1 MNKYLNFLKKNRITL
16 LIGIVFVVGIF
27 FRSYNFTPW
36 LHFELD
42 QARDAL
48 IIEAA
53 IENGAGEL
61 PLLGP
66 RAAGTMLRL
75 GPAFYYIQYLGA
87 KIFGNTPQGIAYP
100 TLLLSIFSLG
110 IFYLFTRRYFEKNM
124 AIGLMALFSCS
135 LFLITYSRFAWNPN
149 MLPFFGILFFY
160 SLLRVV
166 DEDEKKRGWWLVI
179 SSVALSFLVQFHFL
193 ALVAAPLIGVIFI
206 LIKRPRINFLFWV
219 ASIALFLFLNMPMI
233 INEIKTGGDNSA
245 QFFLAITEKSD
256 ETPKTWPE
264 KISEN
269 YLQHSSG
276 YWTILTGSQD
286 VVFFDIDL
294 SSKEKFGFDI
304 KCNQD
309 CRNHLAKGM
318 ASFILL
324 TLSIFSLIIAL
335 KTEKDTTRKDF
346 LILNALWFGVVFVI
360 FLPISF
366 DLSPRFFLISAAV
379 PFVFLGLLIGES
391 TRLLKINKN
400 IAGIIL
406 ILIFVAS
413 NVVFDL
419 RFFRQLSLAQSEN
432 IEIGTDKILKQKTR
446 ITLKQQSEIIN
457 LMENAYKNNGYP
469 VLFNAQ
475 SEFNRSLTFLLDM
488 RKVPRDNIEKSKV
501 YKNANYF
508 TIARTQSDYDKYIRK
523 YEKKFAIEERKEF
536 GTLTIYQ
543 LKQKEE
549 FITDEN
555 ISKKH
560 LVREVSNYDSS
571 KNAKRYMWKEIF
583 QK

>member
-1 MNKYLNFLKKNRITL
+1 MRRNNFSF
-16 LIGIVFVVGIF
+16 LIVLTAVFFIGIF

-48 IIEAA
+48 IIKAA
-53 IENGAGEL
+53 IENGAGDL

-66 RAAGTMLRL
+66 RAAGTILRL
-75 GPAFYYIQYLGA
+75 GPIFYYIQYVGA

-100 TLLLSIFSLG
+100 TLLFSIFSLG
-110 IFYLFTRRYFEKNM
+110 IFYLFTRRYFEKSM
-124 AIGLMALFSCS
+124 AIGLTALFSCS

-160 SLLRVV
+160 SLLRIV
-166 DEDEKKRGWWLVI
+166 DEDDKKRGWWLII
-179 SSVALSFLVQFHFL
+179 SSVSLSFLGQFHFL
-193 ALVAAPLIGVIFI
+193 ALVAAPLIGIIFI
-206 LIKRPRINFLFWV
+206 SIKRPRINFLFWI
-219 ASIALFLFLNMPMI
+219 ASIFLFLFLNIPMI
-233 INEIKTGGDNSA
+233 INEIKTGGDNSV
-245 QFFLAITEKSD
+245 QFFSAITEKSD
-256 ETPKTWPE
+256 ETPKTLPE

-286 VVFFDIDL
+286 VVFFDIDF
-294 SSKEKFGFDI
+294 SSKEKIGFDI

-309 CRNHLAKGM
+309 CRDHLVKGM

-335 KTEKDTTRKDF
+335 KTEKNITKKDF
-346 LILNALWFGVVFVI
+346 LTLNALWFSVVFVI

-379 PFVFLGLLIGES
+379 PFVFLGLLIGEM

-400 IAGIIL
+400 IVGIIFV
-406 ILIFVAS
+406 LIFVIS
-413 NVVFDL
+413 NIVFDM

-446 ITLKQQSEIIN
+446 ITLKQQNEIAN
-457 LMENAYKNNGYP
+457 LMENTYKNNGYP
-469 VLFNAQ
+469 ILFNAQ

-488 RKVPRDNIEKSKV
+488 RKIPRDNIEKSKV

-508 TIARTQSDYDKYIRK
+508 TVVRTQSDYDKYIRK
-523 YEKKFAIEERKEF
+523 YEKRFMIGEKKEF
-536 GTLTIYQ
+536 GTLTVYQ

-549 FITDEN
+549 FITNQN
-555 ISKKH
+555 ISKKS
-560 LVREVSNYDSS
+560 LVRDVSNYDSN
-571 KNAKRYMWKEIF
+571 KNAKRYMWREIF